1 MDFAWLIPL
10 LALMTLFVVLVAA
23 LRSKNA
29 TERRKHDPNAK
40 KSSLA
45 TDGDSHDA
53 AP

>member
-10 LALMTLFVVLVAA
+10 LALMTLFVVLVGA
-23 LRSKNA
+23 LRSKKD
-29 TERRKHDPNAK
+29 TERRMHDPNAK

-45 TDGDSHDA
+45 IDGNSHDA